1 MGQEKDLSRLPKE
14 MLNNGDK
21 GFPLSSLHSGDLLKG
36 LKAIERCGLF
46 TANIVKQIWQLF
58 LTWVRIRIPCQTL
71 PASITVAHVFPF
83 QASAAPGT
91 NGICISF

>member
-14 MLNNGDK
+14 ILNNGDK

-46 TANIVKQIWQLF
+46 SQL
-58 LTWVRIRIPCQTL
+58 T
-71 PASITVAHVFPF
+71 
-83 QASAAPGT
+83 
-91 NGICISF
+91 